1 MEKQVPE
8 GQPQADQAASLD
20 LLAILNRRKA
30 WLVLSCFLGLA
41 FGAVYYFLSP
51 TRYESRAELLLMQNA
66 SEPMAASSGV
76 ERDVSEELLSTH
88 MKLVQSSRIIK
99 KALETTVSEAAKMA
113 IMQDKPDE
121 STSDEPEENPD
132 QLNSSG
138 IESSGPPSE
147 IIPGVQPGIPSE
159 PKVTEPKVDAG
170 PAASPTGSAFN
181 QPTQGFVPASSLSA
195 NQPPVQAPVGIEPNV
210 LRQSA
215 PAQREVIQPQTSQI
229 QAPQPE
235 SPAPQGPAPQ
245 ATQPNGELIP
255 GVNPTEAIAG
265 IEPSSGGTVIDPS
278 ADATATENAAPVDRS
293 QMRLNDLPSINDI
306 ISEDSSPVE
315 YVIKNMYVTTGGSG
329 RARNAR
335 VLNIAVRH
343 TSEEDCEL
351 LTRAIVARYQ
361 EFVKSK
367 FKDINTEAAGLIETS
382 EKTIKKNIDEIESSY
397 RKFRMEAPLLSR
409 GVAGTDIYTTRY
421 EELAAELSQLALQRD
436 EAAGRLEMVKKSLA
450 DYKSSDAH
458 NLQKLSL
465 IDERNAERLGILVT
479 VERGKAETAAFQS
492 TQPERMAGAT
502 AEYSQLLT
510 MRTRLK
516 QLTADFG
523 PEYPEVK
530 ALREQIGEMEDFL
543 NKKQKQ
549 LFVGEDVQLTPD
561 DVMRAYVS
569 MLEHDLRALDQR
581 QKDIGVQMSEAEQKA
596 KELVDFQLT
605 DESMIRALD
614 REEALH
620 DAVVERLRDI
630 NMKSEATPL
639 ILELI
644 QEPTVAEKVEP
655 KPVIAA
661 AISMLCALLVGGA
674 GVLIAELRDRSVHSP
689 EEFEEMLG
697 SRVLAH
703 LPNFQN
709 DPEIRKLQRVA
720 RKSKSSLAPSLLTFY
735 APDSRA
741 SETFRALRTQV
752 MFSAGGDHKILVTT
766 SSNQG
771 AGKSMLSSNMAISMA
786 GLGAE
791 VLLIDCDMRL
801 PQVHRL
807 FGVSNENGLAD
818 AINEPSRV
826 DEFLVPS
833 SVPGLTLLPSG
844 QAPANP
850 AELLSRPECKELLE
864 SLRSRYAY
872 IILDC
877 PPVLAVSDPSIVAP
891 LADGV
896 LFVSVVDNESKP
908 KTLRSKRILEGVGAN
923 IIGIVVNRSDESS
936 QRYGYQAYG
945 YESTGPADNYYA
957 ARPTR

>member
-1 MEKQVPE
+1 MEKQVQD
-8 GQPQADQAASLD
+8 GQPQSEQAASLD

-41 FGAVYYFLSP
+41 FGSVYYFLSP
-51 TRYESRAELLLMQNA
+51 KRYESRAELLLMQN
-66 SEPMAASSGV
+66 SNEPMSANGGI

-88 MKLVQSSRIIK
+88 MKLVQSSRIVK
-99 KALETTVSEAAKMA
+99 KALETDVQLAATMAKIEERDEEAWDEPA
-113 IMQDKPDE
+113 DE
-121 STSDEPEENPD
+121 SETMSGESEPTAET
-132 QLNSSG
+132 
-138 IESSGPPSE
+138 
-147 IIPGVQPGIPSE
+147 IPGTEPGI
-159 PKVTEPKVDAG
+159 
-170 PAASPTGSAFN
+170 AAT
-181 QPTQGFVPASSLSA
+181 
-195 NQPPVQAPVGIEPNV
+195 APVGSPEVVKPAGEEKIEPKPEIEPK
-210 LRQSA
+210 
-215 PAQREVIQPQTSQI
+215 PANEAQTADKPSTGEI
-229 QAPQPE
+229 IAGL
-235 SPAPQGPAPQ
+235 SPA
-245 ATQPNGELIP
+245 
-255 GVNPTEAIAG
+255 EAITGVAAG
-265 IEPSSGGTVIDPS
+265 SGSSSSIIESDGEGGTEINM
-278 ADATATENAAPVDRS
+278 EEGRAAHP
-293 QMRLNDLPSINDI
+293 LYELPSIVERL
-306 ISEDSSPVE
+306 SEDTTPTE
-315 YVIKNMYVTTGGSG
+315 YVIKNMYITTGGSG

-343 TSEEDCEL
+343 TSPEDCEL
-351 LTRAIVARYQ
+351 ITRAIVDRYQ
-361 EFVKSK
+361 QFVKSK
-367 FKDINTEAAGLIETS
+367 FKDINTEAADL
-382 EKTIKKNIDEIESSY
+382 IKKSKVEISDDIKAIEESY
-397 RKFRMEAPLLSR
+397 REFRMNAPLLSR
-409 GVAGTDIYTTRY
+409 GAAGTDIFTTRY
-421 EELAAELSQLALQRD
+421 EELAAEISQLALQRD

-450 DYKSSDAH
+450 DYAASNAH

-516 QLTADFG
+516 QLTTDFG

-530 ALREQIGEMEDFL
+530 ALKDQIGEMEDFL

-549 LFVGEDVQLTPD
+549 LFIGEDVQLTPD
-561 DVMRAYVS
+561 DVMKAYVS

-581 QKDIGVQMSEAEQKA
+581 AKDIEVQMKDAEEKA
-596 KELVDFQLT
+596 KDLVQYQLT
-605 DESMIRALD
+605 DESKIRELE

-620 DAVVERLRDI
+620 DAVIERLRDI
-630 NMKSEATPL
+630 NMKSESSPL

-661 AISMLCALLVGGA
+661 AISMLCALLIGGA
-674 GVLIAELRDRSVHSP
+674 GVLVAELRDRSVHSP

-709 DPEIRKLQRVA
+709 DAEIRKLQRVA

-807 FGVSNENGLAD
+807 FGVSNEKGFAD
-818 AINEPSRV
+818 AINEPGRV
-826 DEFLVPS
+826 EEFLVPS
-833 SVPGLTLLPSG
+833 TVPGLTLLPSG

-896 LFVSVVDNESKP
+896 LFVSVVDNESRP
-908 KTLRSKRILEGVGAN
+908 KTIRSKRILEGVGAK

-957 ARPTR
+957 ARPNR

>member
-1 MEKQVPE
+1 MEKQVPD
-8 GQPQADQAASLD
+8 GQPQGEQAASLD
-20 LLAILNRRKA
+20 LLAIINRRKA
-30 WLVLSCFLGLA
+30 WLVLSCFVGLA
-41 FGAVYYFLSP
+41 FGSVYYFLSP
-51 TRYESRAELLLMQNA
+51 KRYESRAELLLMQNDN
-66 SEPMAASSGV
+66 EPMSASGGV

-88 MKLVQSSRIIK
+88 MKLVQSSRIVK
-99 KALETTVSEAAKMA
+99 RALETDESVAATMA
-113 IMQDKPDE
+113 VIDDKPADDWE
-121 STSDEPEENPD
+121 DEPTEPMEGTDTTTEGAGTDVIPEAIPGAIPGAPTTAPTSSS
-132 QLNSSG
+132 NSTPGAAQSS
-138 IESSGPPSE
+138 SSGPEAIKPVEAQTGEPQEPKSATEPVPAAIKSASTGE
-147 IIPGVQPGIPSE
+147 II
-159 PKVTEPKVDAG
+159 AG
-170 PAASPTGSAFN
+170 LSPAEAITG
-181 QPTQGFVPASSLSA
+181 
-195 NQPPVQAPVGIEPNV
+195 
-210 LRQSA
+210 
-215 PAQREVIQPQTSQI
+215 
-229 QAPQPE
+229 E
-235 SPAPQGPAPQ
+235 SIGAPQGASSIVESSDE
-245 ATQPNGELIP
+245 TSGEVTMEEGQRALHP
-255 GVNPTEAIAG
+255 LYE
-265 IEPSSGGTVIDPS
+265 
-278 ADATATENAAPVDRS
+278 
-293 QMRLNDLPSINDI
+293 LPSIVERL
-306 ISEDSSPVE
+306 SEDMTPTE
-315 YVIKNMYVTTGGSG
+315 YVIKNMYITTGGSG

-343 TSEEDCEL
+343 TSPKDCEL
-351 LTRAIVARYQ
+351 ITRAIVDRYQ
-361 EFVKSK
+361 DFVKSK
-367 FKDINTEAAGLIETS
+367 FKDINTEAADLIKKSNSDIS
-382 EKTIKKNIDEIESSY
+382 EKISALEAEY
-397 RKFRMEAPLLSR
+397 RKFRLEEAPLLSR
-409 GVAGTDIYTTRY
+409 GAAGTDIYTTRY
-421 EELAAELSQLALQRD
+421 EELAAEISQLALQRD

-450 DYKSSDAH
+450 DYAASNAH

-516 QLTADFG
+516 QLTTDFG

-530 ALREQIGEMEDFL
+530 ALRDQIGEMEDFL
-543 NKKQKQ
+543 GKKQKQ
-549 LFVGEDVQLTPD
+549 LFIGEDVQLTPD
-561 DVMRAYVS
+561 DVMKAYVS

-581 QKDIGVQMSEAEQKA
+581 SKDIEVQMSEAEKKA
-596 KELVDFQLT
+596 RFLVDYQLT
-605 DESMIRALD
+605 DESKIREIE
-614 REEALH
+614 RQTALH
-620 DAVVERLRDI
+620 DAVIERLRDI
-630 NMKSEATPL
+630 NMKAESSPL

-644 QEPTVAEKVEP
+644 QEPTEAEKVEP

-661 AISMLCALLVGGA
+661 AISMLCALLIGGA

-709 DPEIRKLQRVA
+709 DSEIRKLQRTA
-720 RKSKSSLAPSLLTFY
+720 RKSKSPLSPSLLTFY

-807 FGVSNENGLAD
+807 FGVSNEKGLAD
-818 AINEPSRV
+818 AINEPGRV
-826 DEFLVPS
+826 DEFMVPS
-833 SVPGLTLLPSG
+833 TVPGLTLLPSG

-877 PPVLAVSDPSIVAP
+877 PPVLAVSDPSILAP

-896 LFVSVVDNESKP
+896 LFVSVVDNESRP
-908 KTLRSKRILEGVGAN
+908 KTIRSKRILEGVGAK

-957 ARPTR
+957 ARPNR

>member
-1 MEKQVPE
+1 MEKQVQD
-8 GQPQADQAASLD
+8 GQTPSDQAASLD

-30 WLVLSCFLGLA
+30 WLVLSCFIGLA
-41 FGAVYYFLSP
+41 FGSAYYFLSP
-51 TRYESRAELLLMQNA
+51 KRYESRAELLLMQNDN
-66 SEPMAASSGV
+66 EPMTANGG

-88 MKLVQSSRIIK
+88 MKLVQSSRIVK
-99 KALETTVSEAAKMA
+99 KALETDVSAAAEMAKIVETGDEKELSELEESMDAAEPSSESENAGEA
-113 IMQDKPDE
+113 
-121 STSDEPEENPD
+121 
-132 QLNSSG
+132 
-138 IESSGPPSE
+138 
-147 IIPGVQPGIPSE
+147 IPGVAPGINSSAVTPTSAPISSEAPSTANNAPQTAPSPVPNAAPPAPAGAQTAPE
-159 PKVTEPKVDAG
+159 AIKPAEVEQPKPK
-170 PAASPTGSAFN
+170 
-181 QPTQGFVPASSLSA
+181 ASS
-195 NQPPVQAPVGIEPNV
+195 
-210 LRQSA
+210 
-215 PAQREVIQPQTSQI
+215 EVIPGL
-229 QAPQPE
+229 
-235 SPAPQGPAPQ
+235 SPS
-245 ATQPNGELIP
+245 
-255 GVNPTEAIAG
+255 EAIAG
-265 IEPSSGGTVIDPS
+265 ISAGSGPSSSASTIESTDSSGTEIVMEEDR
-278 ADATATENAAPVDRS
+278 AAHPIYE
-293 QMRLNDLPSINDI
+293 LPSIVENLT
-306 ISEDSSPVE
+306 EDTTPTE
-315 YVIKNMYVTTGGSG
+315 YIIKNMYVTTGGSG

-335 VLNIAVRH
+335 VLNIAIRH
-343 TSEEDCEL
+343 TSPEDCEL
-351 LTRAIVARYQ
+351 ITRAIVDRYQ
-361 EFVKSK
+361 QFVKSK
-367 FKDINTEAAGLIETS
+367 FKDINTEAAGLIEES
-382 EKTIKKNIDEIESSY
+382 KVKIGNDIKAIEESY
-397 RKFRMEAPLLSR
+397 RQFRMNAPLLTR
-409 GVAGTDIYTTRY
+409 GAAGTDIFTTRY
-421 EELAAELSQLALQRD
+421 EELAAEISQLALQRD

-450 DYKSSDAH
+450 EYASSEAH
-458 NLQKLSL
+458 NLQKLAL

-510 MRTRLK
+510 MKTRLK

-523 PEYPEVK
+523 PSYPEVK
-530 ALREQIGEMEDFL
+530 ALKDQIGEMEDFL

-549 LFVGEDVQLTPD
+549 LFIGEDVQLTPD

-581 QKDIGVQMSEAEQKA
+581 SKDIEVQMKDAESKA
-596 KELVDFQLT
+596 KDLVQFQLT
-605 DESMIRALD
+605 DESMVRDLE
-614 REEALH
+614 RQQALH
-620 DAVVERLRDI
+620 DAVIERFRDI
-630 NMKSEATPL
+630 NMKKDASPL

-655 KPVIAA
+655 KGVIAA

-709 DPEIRKLQRVA
+709 DAEIRKLQRVA
-720 RKSKSSLAPSLLTFY
+720 RKSKSPLAPSLLTFY

-807 FGVSNENGLAD
+807 FGVSNEKGLAD
-818 AINEPSRV
+818 AINDPSSV
-826 DEFLVPS
+826 DEYLVPS

-896 LFVSVVDNESKP
+896 LFVSVVDNESRP
-908 KTLRSKRILEGVGAN
+908 KTMRSKRILEGVGAK

-957 ARPTR
+957 ARPAR